1 MDYGESLRQVLIR
14 KITKA
19 ERDLYQLKMDYCR
32 FVFGISHRSKV
43 SFEGDTY
50 QVKAVDLDSMTR
62 SETGEWSKPRVS
74 GIAMAEDQSLSESE
88 VVQIGNN
95 WTLLV

>member
-14 KITKA
+14 KINKA

-43 SFEGDTY
+43 YLNDQIY

-62 SETGEWSKPRVS
+62 SESGEWTKPRVS
-74 GIAMAEDQSLSESE
+74 GVVIDSKPGMLSDE
-88 VVQIGNN
+88 VVQIGCD
-95 WTLLV
+95 WELVA

>member
-14 KITKA
+14 KINKA

-43 SFEGDTY
+43 SLGDTIY
-50 QVKAVDLDSMTR
+50 QVKSVDLDSMVR

-74 GIAMAEDQSLSESE
+74 GVAVSSDANATTND
-88 VVQIGNN
+88 VVQVGSD
-95 WTLLV
+95 WELVA

>member
-14 KITKA
+14 KINKA

-43 SFEGDTY
+43 SLGDQVY

-62 SETGEWSKPRVS
+62 SESGEWSKPLVS
-74 GIAMAEDQSLSESE
+74 GVLINMESGAASEE
-88 VVQIGNN
+88 VVQIGSE
-95 WTLLV
+95 WELVA